1 MANQRKIWQN
11 RICATL
17 RRKGKGSLLN
27 ERLKKREERESPVQD
42 TVESMESSTVEWRGR
57 VEQPREEEGGSS
69 TGRVLQRQIEK
80 KNKLDTGKD
89 RTSQRMRRSQKIRK
103 DC

>member
-1 MANQRKIWQN
+1 MTNQRKIWQN

-57 VEQPREEEGGSS
+57 VEQPREEA
-69 TGRVLQRQIEK
+69 VLLGEFYRDRLK
-80 KNKLDTGKD
+80 K
-89 RTSQRMRRSQKIRK
+89 RTS
-103 DC
+103 